1 MYDYLD
7 SHRNKLWGEKIKLLS
22 ESIKN
27 AEKKHM
33 ETE

>member
-22 ESIKN
+22 NSIKN
-27 AEKKHM
+27 AEKKHE